1 MFILKKIIVTIFLFQ
16 LLFSI
21 HIYAQSTADEKKTL
35 PPVKTLRTVTIT
47 GQAPIIERR
56 ADKIIVNLNNM
67 ISAGSVMDVMNQLPG
82 VQVNPDEQISLNGR
96 TVRIYIDG
104 KATPLSS
111 EALSSLLKG
120 MSPSGVQKI
129 ELIAN
134 PSAKYDAGGSGGI
147 INIVRKRNH
156 KEGLNGNVY
165 GGAGIGEY
173 GKNSGGLNLNYK
185 SAGYNLFLNSD
196 YSFNKYFVNSD
207 LRTVFLAQDNLPGD
221 QTVSRI
227 NSIRKNRTY
236 TPSLGLDLYLSKK
249 STLSLSATQ
258 GLQWFDKDANS
269 NTSAYNTTQT
279 KTGQTSFL
287 NLVNTNSNNFS
298 SGVHLLH
305 QIDTAGKEYTID
317 LDYYRYS
324 NNSDQHNT
332 NTVYNPE
339 GGLISGSRT
348 LFDQD
353 RRFSI
358 YSAKADYTHPL
369 KDKGNLEAGWK
380 SSYVLSNNSNQV
392 FDTNGNI
399 PVPDGS
405 QNDFFKYQEN
415 ISSVYINY
423 SKTYKKLSYQVGIRG
438 ENTWGRGE
446 QVQTAEIFN
455 RNYFQLFPSAFLDYK
470 FDEKNG
476 LNISVNKNTDRPTYE
491 NLNPLIR
498 IINSTTYLQGNPNLK
513 PVNSYNS
520 SVNYSYRNAFFATFS
535 YSLNLHDFTYLTSAY
550 DDSGI
555 TTTRPDNN
563 RNTQLYRLILT
574 YTKQVKP
581 WWFTSTGITMAQQSF
596 KGRDNTADL
605 NSPGVMAFNFDTYDS
620 FNLSK
625 NFAFL
630 VLFRYRGKS
639 MERNITNDPYFIFTT
654 GVRQTL
660 FGGRGTLAL
669 NVTDVFHSYKVKY
682 VQNSADISQYWN
694 NHNETTI
701 GRLNFTYN
709 FGGKIK
715 KQKTAAGA
723 EEEKRRTTINEN

>member
-1 MFILKKIIVTIFLFQ
+1 MFNLKRTLVTIFLFQ

-21 HIYAQSTADEKKTL
+21 HSHAQSSGTLADEKKTL
-35 PPVKTLRTVTIT
+35 TPVKTLREVTVT

-67 ISAGSVMDVMNQLPG
+67 ISTGSVMDVMDQLPG
-82 VQVNPDEQISLNGR
+82 VQVNPDGQINLNGR
-96 TVRIYIDG
+96 VVRIYIDG
-104 KATPLSS
+104 KVTPLSS

-120 MSPSGVQKI
+120 MSPSAIQKI

-165 GGAGIGEY
+165 GGAGMGEY

-196 YSFNKYFVNSD
+196 YSFTRYFVNSD
-207 LRTVFLAQDNLPGD
+207 LRTVFLDQDNLPGN

-236 TPSLGLDLYLSKK
+236 TAGLGLDLYLSKK
-249 STLSLSATQ
+249 NTLSLSATQ

-269 NTSAYNTTQT
+269 NTSAYNTAQT
-279 KTGQTSFL
+279 KTVQTSFL
-287 NLVNTNSNNFS
+287 NGVNTNSNNFS

-305 QIDTAGKEYTID
+305 QIDTTGKEYTID

-324 NNSDQHNT
+324 NNSDQNNT
-332 NTVYNPE
+332 NTVYNPA
-339 GGLISGSRT
+339 GGLISDSRT

-392 FDTNGNI
+392 FDTDGNI
-399 PVPDGS
+399 PVLNGS

-415 ISSVYINY
+415 INSVYVNY
-423 SKTYKKLSYQVGIRG
+423 SKTYKKLSYQVGVRG

-446 QVQTAEIFN
+446 QIQTAEIFN
-455 RNYFQLFPSAFLDYK
+455 RNYFQLFPSTFLDYK
-470 FDEKNG
+470 FDQKNG
-476 LNISVNKNTDRPTYE
+476 LNISINKNTDRPTYE

-498 IINSTTYLQGNPNLK
+498 TINSTTYLQGNPNLK

-520 SVNYSYRNAFFATFS
+520 SVTYSYRNAFFATFS

-550 DDSGI
+550 DGSGI

-574 YTKQVKP
+574 YTKQV
-581 WWFTSTGITMAQQSF
+581 
-596 KGRDNTADL
+596 
-605 NSPGVMAFNFDTYDS
+605 
-620 FNLSK
+620 
-625 NFAFL
+625 
-630 VLFRYRGKS
+630 
-639 MERNITNDPYFIFTT
+639 
-654 GVRQTL
+654 
-660 FGGRGTLAL
+660 
-669 NVTDVFHSYKVKY
+669 
-682 VQNSADISQYWN
+682 
-694 NHNETTI
+694 
-701 GRLNFTYN
+701 
-709 FGGKIK
+709 
-715 KQKTAAGA
+715 
-723 EEEKRRTTINEN
+723 